1 MRTDRGLTVVE
12 LLVAMV
18 IAAVMMTL
26 AIPAFNDFTSQ
37 RRMTSTVNSVVAAVN
52 YARNEAA
59 RQATAVSVQAIDA
72 SDRDNEWGEG
82 FCVTLGNPGDCNVA
96 MQMFAGTDDAISLNG
111 TDGFDGGDSWTFNSR
126 GVLTNVAVGS
136 VEICGEDADDD
147 PGRLLRINATGRVSV
162 NNMGC
167 FP

>member
-1 MRTDRGLTVVE
+1 MRTERGLTVVE

-18 IAAVMMTL
+18 IAAVMMTF

-37 RRMTSTVNSVVAAVN
+37 RRMTSSVNSVVAAVN

-59 RQATAVSVQAIDA
+59 RQATAVSVQAVDA
-72 SDRDNEWGEG
+72 SDRDSEWGAG
-82 FCVTLGNPGDCNVA
+82 FCVTLGNPGDCDVA
-96 MQMFAGTDDAISLNG
+96 MQNFAAAGEGLSLDG

-147 PGRLLRINATGRVSV
+147 PGRRLRINATGRVSV
-162 NNMGC
+162 IDLDC